1 MKENWRIVILL
12 GLICLFFGFF
22 RINERYTFEWDQE
35 DDAVKVM
42 NMIEQRKPILIGP
55 RVANAN
61 GFFVGP
67 YHYYFLWPF
76 YTATKGDPIAGAIAV
91 IVVSIIT
98 SITGYLVTEKLYG
111 KKAGLTAG
119 IIWATTTNIVSWNV
133 MYTTFFG
140 IMGYFL
146 CLKVMDSKPKF
157 FPWLMLIYG
166 LATTS
171 HLVPISMGLS
181 VVVAWFLADKKPKI
195 RQLFFG
201 IGLFILP
208 FLPIIIF
215 DLRHDFLNFKK
226 IGEFLFFNKNNGEI
240 NPWWLFLRSFWR
252 GLNLNIFSWDIYS
265 QKILIFFCNLLVL
278 AIVALE
284 VWQLKIKQKILT
296 VVWILTPLI
305 ILGFYRGNIPE
316 YYYGLA
322 LSILPIFLGKIIS
335 KLKMTTIILVL
346 LVLIGVRFLKI
357 AKNTPFVSLSD
368 KRKMVEYMVNQKND
382 EFFNISYDLG
392 SGMDTGYNYLFRF
405 YRKEPENS
413 EKGHLYTVVLTKDVD
428 ESEILVRSNNI
439 GVVRR

>member
-1 MKENWRIVILL
+1 MRDWKTMILL

-42 NMIEQRKPILIGP
+42 NMIEQRRPILIGP

-67 YHYYFLWPF
+67 YHYYFLSPF
-76 YTATKGDPIAGAIAV
+76 YMATKGDPIAGAIAV

-98 SITGYLVTEKLYG
+98 SITGYWITEKLYG
-111 KKAGLTAG
+111 KKAGLIAG
-119 IIWATTTNIVSWNV
+119 IIWTTTTNIVSWNV

-140 IMGYFL
+140 IIGYFL

-181 VVVAWFLADKKPKI
+181 VIAAWFLTDKKPKM
-195 RQLFFG
+195 RQLFLG
-201 IGLFILP
+201 IGLFVLP

-215 DLRHDFLNFKK
+215 DLRHNFLNFRK
-226 IGEFLFFNKNNGEI
+226 IGEFLFLNKNNEEI

-265 QKILIFFCNLLVL
+265 QKVLIFFSNLLVL
-278 AIVALE
+278 IIIGWE
-284 VWQLKIKQKILT
+284 VCQLKIKQKILT
-296 VVWILTPLI
+296 GVWMITPLLV
-305 ILGFYRGNIPE
+305 LGFYRGNIPE

-322 LSILPIFLGKIIS
+322 LSILPIFLGKFIS
-335 KLKMTTIILVL
+335 KLKMVVIILIL
-346 LVLIGVRFLKI
+346 LILVGVKFFKI
-357 AKNTPFVSLSD
+357 EQNRPFVSLSD
-368 KRKMVEYMVNQKND
+368 KRKIVEYMVNQKND
-382 EFFNISYDLG
+382 EVFNISYDLG

-405 YRKEPENS
+405 YEKKPENS
-413 EKGHLYTVVLTKDVD
+413 EKGHLYTVVLTKEVD
-428 ESEILVRSNNI
+428 ENEILVKSNNI

>member
-1 MKENWRIVILL
+1 MQRGKIIVLL

-42 NMIEQRKPILIGP
+42 NIIEQKKPILIGP

-67 YHYYFLWPF
+67 SHYYFLLPF
-76 YTATKGDPIAGAIAV
+76 YMATKGDPIAGAIAV

-98 SITGYLVTEKLYG
+98 SVTGYLITEKLYG
-111 KKAGLTAG
+111 KKVGLIAG
-119 IIWATTTNIVSWNV
+119 IIWATTINIVSWNV

-140 IMGYFL
+140 ILGYFL
-146 CLKVMDSKPKF
+146 CLKVMESKPKF

-181 VVVAWFLADKKPKI
+181 IVVAWFLAEKKPKM
-195 RQLFFG
+195 RQLFWG

-208 FLPIIIF
+208 FIPIIIF
-215 DLRHDFLNFKK
+215 DLRHDFLNFRK
-226 IGEFLFFNKNNGEI
+226 IGEFLFLNKNSGET

-265 QKILIFFCNLLVL
+265 QKILIFFSNLLVL
-278 AIVALE
+278 VVIIWE
-284 VWQLKIKQKILT
+284 IWQLKVKQKILT
-296 VVWILTPLI
+296 GVWMITPLLV
-305 ILGFYRGNIPE
+305 LGFYRGNIPE

-322 LSILPIFLGKIIS
+322 LSILPIFLAKFIS
-335 KLKMTTIILVL
+335 KRKMATIILIL
-346 LVLIGVRFLKI
+346 LILVGVRFWKI
-357 AKNTPFVSLSD
+357 EKSTPFVSLND
-368 KRKMVEYMVNQKND
+368 KKKIVEYVINQKND
-382 EFFNISYDLG
+382 DFFNISYDLG

-405 YRKEPENS
+405 YGKNPENS
-413 EKGHLYTVVLTKDVD
+413 EKGHLYTIVLTKDVD
-428 ESEILVRSNNI
+428 ESEILVKSNNI

>member
-1 MKENWRIVILL
+1 MRDWKTMILL
-12 GLICLFFGFF
+12 GLICLSFGFF

-42 NMIEQRKPILIGP
+42 NMIEQKKPILIGP

-67 YHYYFLWPF
+67 YHYYFLLPF
-76 YTATKGDPIAGAIAV
+76 YMATKGDPIAGVIAV

-98 SITGYLVTEKLYG
+98 SVTGYLVTEKLYG
-111 KKAGLTAG
+111 KKAGLIAG

-146 CLKVMDSKPKF
+146 CLKVMNSKPKY

-181 VVVAWFLADKKPKI
+181 VVVAWFLAEKKPKI
-195 RQLFFG
+195 RQLFLG
-201 IGLFILP
+201 IALFILP
-208 FLPIIIF
+208 FIPIIIF
-215 DLRHDFLNFKK
+215 DLRHDFLNFRK
-226 IGEFLFFNKNNGEI
+226 IGEFLFLSKNNGET

-265 QKILIFFCNLLVL
+265 QKVLIFISNLLVL
-278 AIVALE
+278 VIVVWE
-284 VWQLKIKQKILT
+284 IWQLKIKQKILT

>member
-1 MKENWRIVILL
+1 MILL

-42 NMIEQRKPILIGP
+42 NMIEQRRPILIGP

-67 YHYYFLWPF
+67 YHYYFLSPF
-76 YTATKGDPIAGAIAV
+76 YMATKGDPIAGAIAV

-111 KKAGLTAG
+111 KKIGLIAG
-119 IIWATTTNIVSWNV
+119 IIWTTTTNIVSWNV

-140 IMGYFL
+140 IIGYFL

-181 VVVAWFLADKKPKI
+181 VIAAWFLTDKKPKM
-195 RQLFFG
+195 RQLFLG
-201 IGLFILP
+201 IGLFVLP

-215 DLRHDFLNFKK
+215 DLRHNFLNFRK
-226 IGEFLFFNKNNGEI
+226 IGEFLFLNKNNEEI

-265 QKILIFFCNLLVL
+265 QKVLIFFSNLLVL
-278 AIVALE
+278 IIIGWE
-284 VWQLKIKQKILT
+284 VCQLKIKQKILT
-296 VVWILTPLI
+296 GVWMITPLLV
-305 ILGFYRGNIPE
+305 LGFYRGNIPE

-322 LSILPIFLGKIIS
+322 LSILPIFLGKFIS
-335 KLKMTTIILVL
+335 KLKMVVIILIL
-346 LVLIGVRFLKI
+346 LILVGVKFFKI
-357 AKNTPFVSLSD
+357 EQNRPFVSLSD
-368 KRKMVEYMVNQKND
+368 KRKIVEYMVNQKND
-382 EFFNISYDLG
+382 EVFNISYDLG

-405 YRKEPENS
+405 YEKKPENS
-413 EKGHLYTVVLTKDVD
+413 EKGHLYTVVLTKEVD
-428 ESEILVRSNNI
+428 ENEILVKSNNI

>member
-1 MKENWRIVILL
+1 MIFL

-42 NMIEQRKPILIGP
+42 NMIEQKKPMLIGP

-67 YHYYFLWPF
+67 YHYYFLWTF
-76 YTATKGDPIAGAIAV
+76 YVATKGDPIAGAIAV
-91 IVVSIIT
+91 VVVSIIT

-111 KKAGLTAG
+111 KKVGLIAG
-119 IIWATTTNIVSWNV
+119 IIWAATTNIVSWNV

-146 CLKVMDSKPKF
+146 CLKVMYSKPKF

-195 RQLFFG
+195 KQLFLG
-201 IGLFILP
+201 TGLFILP

-215 DLRHDFLNFKK
+215 DLRHDFLNFRK
-226 IGEFLFFNKNNGEI
+226 IGEFLFLNKNNGET

-265 QKILIFFCNLLVL
+265 QKILIFISNLLVL
-278 AIVALE
+278 VIIGWE
-284 VWQLKIKQKILT
+284 IWQLKIKQKILT
-296 VVWILTPLI
+296 IVWILTPLV

-316 YYYGLA
+316 YYYGLS
-322 LSILPIFLGKIIS
+322 LSILPIFLGKFIS
-335 KLKMTTIILVL
+335 KLNISTIILIL
-346 LVLIGVRFLKI
+346 LVLAGVRFLKI
-357 AKNTPFVSLSD
+357 EQNRPFVSLND
-368 KRKMVEYMVNQKND
+368 KRKIVEYMVNQKND

-392 SGMDTGYNYLFRF
+392 SGLDTGYNYLFRF
-405 YRKEPENS
+405 YGKNVENS
-413 EKGHLYTVVLTKDVD
+413 EKGHLYTIVLVENED
-428 ESEILVRSNNI
+428 EILVKSNNI